1 MMAVV
6 SEGDSSERGIG
17 FKTIVLFKDQPL
29 GIGSYGAVCKAK
41 CDDLI
46 CAAKILHPT
55 LIDPTGQP
63 GTSQRSLHR
72 RPSRRFELE
81 CEFLSVMRHPNI
93 VQFLAFYSDPATG
106 LPVILME
113 LMDDN
118 LTNFLRGRGESLPY
132 PVQINLCHDIT
143 KALSFLHSN
152 TIIHRDLSGN
162 NVLLFSNLKA
172 KVSDFGMARLGLNP
186 QITHRSLTMCPGTDV
201 YMPPE
206 AVEDKP
212 VYTEKIDCFSF
223 GVIALQI
230 LTRQFPKPGDRRQ
243 RVVLDHPGIPA
254 GTLELRVSEVD
265 RRQND
270 ILLVDPSHPLMLVV
284 FDCLKDNDSERPSA
298 QDLSEAM
305 ATLKESQGYMDSLRN
320 IKGEGGTCMSV
331 ITDRDREIK
340 TLKDE
345 LAEQAHH
352 LQQVMNQLEERE
364 LTLSAMKEEIIQFDQ
379 ALEREIQQKQT
390 KDEEITH
397 LRQQLQESN
406 QMVAELQRH
415 LNELKPPPPPVR
427 KKYSSSLPREAYL
440 DYREVEAN
448 RNKSRDASMM
458 LQWRVGG
465 SAPVALCRWSDAV
478 VTDSTVYFKNGYS
491 SEIYVYDSVHK
502 KWCQIVDCRCQG
514 CSLVIVN
521 GMLTAVGGW
530 NTNQL
535 FSLVSEKDNDL
546 SVGPDSPDD
555 DDTRC
560 WVEVFPPM
568 PTKRCW
574 TTCLSSKSVL
584 IVAGGEGSTEEEKA
598 LATVELMDTNSLQW
612 STASSLPSGLKL
624 ASATACNAR
633 VYLLGGKTSG
643 GTSSTAAFVCS
654 LADLLQSSHSQLPS
668 PDSGDTTEISDIP
681 KQINDDDDVWS
692 IMANLPLADCT
703 CVSLSGQLLAVG
715 GRTLGESGSC
725 STAVNLYNADTD
737 TWEEISNMSIGRSS
751 CFAAI
756 VPDGQLMVVGGM
768 VIGDLCT
775 KTIKFAIAL

>member
-1 MMAVV
+1 MMAFV
-6 SEGDSSERGIG
+6 SEAASSEHGIG
-17 FKTIVLFKDQPL
+17 FKTVVLFKDQPL

-41 CDDLI
+41 CDDLT

-72 RPSRRFELE
+72 QPSRRFELE
-81 CEFLSVMRHPNI
+81 CEFLSLMRHPNI
-93 VQFLAFYSDPATG
+93 VQFLAFYDDPTTG

-118 LTNFLRGRGESLPY
+118 LTNFLRGHGEPLPY
-132 PVQINLCHDIT
+132 HVQVNLCHDIT

-152 TIIHRDLSGN
+152 NIIHRDLSGN

-186 QITHRSLTMCPGTDV
+186 QLTHRSLTMCPGTDV

-223 GVIALQI
+223 GVITLQI

-243 RVVLDHPGIPA
+243 KVVLDHPGIPS

-270 ILLVDPSHPLMLVV
+270 ILLVDPSHPLILVV
-284 FDCLKDNDSERPSA
+284 FDCLKDSDRERPSA

-320 IKGEGGTCMSV
+320 TKGEGGMSV
-331 ITDRDREIK
+331 VTDGDREIK
-340 TLKDE
+340 SLKDE

-364 LTLSAMKEEIIQFDQ
+364 LTLSAMKEEIIQLDQ
-379 ALEREIQQKQT
+379 ALEHEIQQKQV
-390 KDEEITH
+390 KDEEISSLH
-397 LRQQLQESN
+397 QQLKESN
-406 QMVAELQRH
+406 QMVAELRRR
-415 LNELKPPPPPVR
+415 LSDLKPPPPPVH
-427 KKYSSSLPREAYL
+427 KKYSSKSLPRGAYL

-448 RNKSRDASMM
+448 RNKSGDASMM
-458 LQWRVGG
+458 LRWRVGG

-491 SEIYVYDSVHK
+491 SEVYAYDSVHN
-502 KWCQIVDCRCQG
+502 KWCQIVDCHCQG
-514 CSLVIVN
+514 CCLVMVN
-521 GMLTAVGGW
+521 GMLTTVGGW

-535 FSLVSEKDNDL
+535 FSLVSGKDSDL
-546 SVGPDSPDD
+546 CVGPDSPGD
-555 DDTRC
+555 DDTH
-560 WVEVFPPM
+560 WVELFPPM

-574 TTCLSSKSVL
+574 TTCLSSESVL

-612 STASSLPSGLKL
+612 STAASLPSGLKL
-624 ASATACNAR
+624 ASATACNGR
-633 VYLLGGKTSG
+633 VYLLGGKTSS

-668 PDSGDTTEISDIP
+668 PDSEGTTETSDIP
-681 KQINDDDDVWS
+681 KQIDDDDVWN
-692 IMANLPLADCT
+692 IMANLPLVDCT
-703 CVSLSGQLLAVG
+703 CVSLSGQLLAIG
-715 GRTLGESGSC
+715 GRSLGEDGSC
-725 STAVNLYNADTD
+725 STAVNLYNVGTD

-751 CFAAI
+751 CFAAV

-775 KTIKFAIAL
+775 KTVKFAIAL